1 MSVSYNIRL
10 DEDLKNEAFEVFRRY
25 RISPA
30 QAIKMFL
37 KVTAE
42 TKTTPLDFKY
52 QANAST
58 LEAVRE
64 LRKGQGQVYESLEA
78 MLADVK
84 HEEV

>member
-10 DEDLKNEAFEVFRRY
+10 DEDLKNEAFEVFKRY
-25 RISPA
+25 GISPA

-42 TKTTPLDFKY
+42 TKTIPLNFSY
-52 QANAST
+52 QANATT
-58 LEAVRE
+58 LEAVKE
-64 LRKGQGQVYESLEA
+64 LKAGQGKVYNSLED
-78 MLADVK
+78 LIADAK

>member
-10 DEDLKNEAFEVFRRY
+10 DEDLKNEAFEVFKRY
-25 RISPA
+25 GISPA

-42 TKTTPLDFKY
+42 TKTIPLDFKY
-52 QANAST
+52 QANATT

-64 LRKGQGQVYESLEA
+64 LKVGEGQVYESLEA
-78 MLADVK
+78 MLVDVK

>member
-10 DEDLKNEAFEVFRRY
+10 DEDLKNEAFEVFKSY
-25 RISPA
+25 GMSPA
-30 QAIKMFL
+30 QAIKLFL
-37 KVTAE
+37 KMTAE
-42 TKTTPLDFKY
+42 TKTIPLDFKY
-52 QANAST
+52 QANAIT

-64 LRKGQGQVYESLEA
+64 LKAGESPVYESLEA

>member
-10 DEDLKNEAFEVFRRY
+10 DEDLKNEAFEVFKRY
-25 RISPA
+25 GISPA

-42 TKTTPLDFKY
+42 TKTIPLNFSY
-52 QANAST
+52 QANATT
-58 LEAVRE
+58 LEAVKE
-64 LRKGQGQVYESLEA
+64 LKAGQGKVYDSLED
-78 MLADVK
+78 LIADAK

>member
-25 RISPA
+25 GISPA

-64 LRKGQGQVYESLEA
+64 LRGGQGQVYESLEA

>member
-10 DEDLKNEAFEVFRRY
+10 DEDLKNEAFEVFKRY
-25 RISPA
+25 GISPA

-37 KVTAE
+37 KLTAE
-42 TKTTPLDFKY
+42 TKTIPISLSY
-52 QANAST
+52 QANAIT

-64 LRKGQGQVYESLEA
+64 LKEGKGKVYESLEA
-78 MLADVK
+78 LLADAK